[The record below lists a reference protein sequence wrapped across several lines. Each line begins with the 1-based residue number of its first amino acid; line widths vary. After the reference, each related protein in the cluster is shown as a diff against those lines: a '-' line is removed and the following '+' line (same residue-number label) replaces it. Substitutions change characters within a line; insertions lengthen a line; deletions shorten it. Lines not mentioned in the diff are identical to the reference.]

1 MKNVKEAA
9 KTLKLYPK
17 LRLGEK
23 LPGGGVKANGPH
35 TVKITAE
42 PTTTMINKNGKMVKA
57 FKFTVEENGQLYK
70 WLVPLLNEE
79 GEEVKV
85 KVPQDSLAFLFL
97 GKTLV
102 FYHNP
107 KRLDTFGKLRV
118 SVKKISWQ
126 TPRGQTIEFK
136 GDTVPSPYAA
146 KIRDEFVPRID
157 IELG

>member
-79 GEEVKV
+79 GEGHYLIERLQDIEVGEEIVLEMK
-85 KVPQDSLAFLFL
+85 
-97 GKTLV
+97 
-102 FYHNP
+102 
-107 KRLDTFGKLRV
+107 KRGARN
-118 SVKKISWQ
+118 
-126 TPRGQTIEFK
+126 
-136 GDTVPSPYAA
+136 Y
-146 KIRDEFVPRID
+146 ID
-157 IELG
+157 ITKPGEEDAEDEIPVEEEEEE

>member
-79 GEEVKV
+79 GEGHYLIERLQDIEVGEEIVLEMK
-85 KVPQDSLAFLFL
+85 
-97 GKTLV
+97 
-102 FYHNP
+102 
-107 KRLDTFGKLRV
+107 KRGARN
-118 SVKKISWQ
+118 
-126 TPRGQTIEFK
+126 
-136 GDTVPSPYAA
+136 Y
-146 KIRDEFVPRID
+146 ID
-157 IELG
+157 ITKPGEEDTEDEIPVEEEDEE